1 MQGYWS
7 KTSWGFPKGKVNE
20 EENPVD
26 CAVREV
32 HEETGF
38 DIRSRI
44 NEDEFVD
51 FMLNEQRS
59 RLYII
64 RDVPMNTKF
73 TPLTRKEIKACVDQT
88 TVSGSA
94 ASRCLFVSVDRMVP
108 HQHASQPQA
117 RHDLQ
122 TGIRPSPQRL
132 LHGLSIH
139 KVSNALE
146 ATNF

>member
-1 MQGYWS
+1 M
-7 KTSWGFPKGKVNE
+7 NE
-20 EENPVD
+20 DENPVD

-32 HEETGF
+32 FEETGF

-51 FMLNEQRS
+51 FTLNEQRS

-64 RDVPMNTKF
+64 RDVPMDTKF
-73 TPLTRKEIKACVDQT
+73 VPLTRQEIKACVEQSRT
-88 TVSGSA
+88 TVTDSA
-94 ASRCLFVSVDRMVP
+94 ASWCFFASVDRVVL

-122 TGIRPSPQRL
+122 A
-132 LHGLSIH
+132 
-139 KVSNALE
+139 AL
-146 ATNF
+146 